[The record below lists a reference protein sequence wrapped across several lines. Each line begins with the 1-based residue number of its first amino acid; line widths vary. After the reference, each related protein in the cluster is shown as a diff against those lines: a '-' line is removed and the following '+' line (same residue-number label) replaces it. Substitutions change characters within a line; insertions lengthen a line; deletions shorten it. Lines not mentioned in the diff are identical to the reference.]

1 MKTRFIPATPLS
13 SIAQVPA
20 LIVPEEVIPEPAH
33 LITDIN
39 SEREAVADS
48 VAVAE
53 AVESRAGVEAAD
65 GESPDYQVAEEAA
78 AVSAPNEEISNPE
91 RAAVEDG
98 LSFRD
103 SPTAPTV
110 TAGAVYETAL
120 EWMARNGLPYNKTV
134 VLRGYPHMAASWPCT
149 LGTAMLYAA
158 YLAGEARPFEIL
170 IPETQEPLLVGGD
183 SAGQLYG
190 VTQVASELTRQ
201 YETLR
206 TVFLLYQAKF
216 PTKMTLGPDAPD
228 GSIAEVF
235 ILQLSGMLEAAHE
248 RTKRAEGA
256 LNVMD
261 LLGVTVAIALK
272 RIFGGLVPLDRLGA
286 LLQDT
291 ERMDWLQQ
299 HADELLAT
307 PSRYRD

>member
-1 MKTRFIPATPLS
+1 MKTRFVPTAPLS
-13 SIAQVPA
+13 SIDQVPA
-20 LIVPEEVIPEPAH
+20 LSVPEEATPAPEQVETSTIA
-33 LITDIN
+33 
-39 SEREAVADS
+39 ERETVALFEGVEALAVAD
-48 VAVAE
+48 VAGKAD
-53 AVESRAGVEAAD
+53 ESIGYQAAD
-65 GESPDYQVAEEAA
+65 DATGPSTPGEERPTL
-78 AVSAPNEEISNPE
+78 E
-91 RAAVEDG
+91 RAAVEDP

-103 SPTAPTV
+103 APTAGMV
-110 TAGAVYETAL
+110 TEGVVYENAL
-120 EWMARNGLPYNKTV
+120 EWMTRNGLPYNKTV

-190 VTQVASELTRQ
+190 VTQVAAELTRQ
-201 YETLR
+201 YEVLR

-216 PTKMTLGPDAPD
+216 PTKMTLGPDAPE

-261 LLGVTVAIALK
+261 LLGVTIAIALK

>member
-1 MKTRFIPATPLS
+1 MKTRFVPTAPLS

-20 LIVPEEVIPEPAH
+20 LIVPEEAVPAPEQLVASTAAELATVDVVEGLTEVEPDG
-33 LITDIN
+33 T
-39 SEREAVADS
+39 SVGVADAAPDNQTEELS
-48 VAVAE
+48 EAE
-53 AVESRAGVEAAD
+53 AES
-65 GESPDYQVAEEAA
+65 ST
-78 AVSAPNEEISNPE
+78 PE
-91 RAAVEDG
+91 RAAVEDS

-103 SPTAPTV
+103 APAGALV
-110 TAGAVYETAL
+110 TTGAVYETAL
-120 EWMARNGLPYNKTV
+120 EWMTRNGLPYNKTV
-134 VLRGYPHMAASWPCT
+134 VLRGYPHMAASWPCS

-190 VTQVASELTRQ
+190 VTQVAAELTRQ
-201 YETLR
+201 YEVLR

-272 RIFGGLVPLDRLGA
+272 RVFGGLVPLDRLGA

>member
-1 MKTRFIPATPLS
+1 MKTRFVPTAPLS
-13 SIAQVPA
+13 SIAQVPTF
-20 LIVPEEVIPEPAH
+20 IVPEEAAPAPEQLVTSTATEQYTVS
-33 LITDIN
+33 L
-39 SEREAVADS
+39 SEVVEPLAGAEVANKADESIGYQAVDDATGPS
-48 VAVAE
+48 T
-53 AVESRAGVEAAD
+53 
-65 GESPDYQVAEEAA
+65 PDEER
-78 AVSAPNEEISNPE
+78 SIPE
-91 RAAVEDG
+91 RAAVEDP

-103 SPTAPTV
+103 APNAGMV
-110 TAGAVYETAL
+110 TEGVVYENAL
-120 EWMARNGLPYNKTV
+120 EWMTRNGLPYNKTV

-190 VTQVASELTRQ
+190 VTQVAAELTRQ
-201 YETLR
+201 YEVLR

-216 PTKMTLGPDAPD
+216 PTKMTLGPDAPE

-261 LLGVTVAIALK
+261 LLGVTIAIALK